1 MMTQEEAKLK
11 IDEAYE
17 ALVAFRAIAAD
28 KNYNDDFW
36 RKSKAS
42 NKFIDDPTF
51 CVLLKFIDDPIFCVL
66 LLDYFC
72 RDEYLTK
79 NVAKKK
85 LRVIK

>member
-11 IDEAYE
+11 IDEAYQ
-17 ALVAFRAIAAD
+17 ALVDFRAIAVD
-28 KNYNDDFW
+28 KNYNDEFW

-42 NKFIDDPTF
+42 NKFIDDPT
-51 CVLLKFIDDPIFCVL
+51 FCVL